1 MEKDYKVTEAER
13 AVLEVLWEHEEP
25 VQTAELLEQMKQ
37 RGRDWKRQTLN
48 TLLSRLDSK
57 EIVKRKRGYV
67 QPALTEEELL
77 MKQTQGIL
85 DNFYGGKLGN
95 FCVAL
100 LGSTKVKDDDV
111 AKLNALIDKMQN
123 R

>member
-57 EIVKRKRGYV
+57 EIVNRKRGYV

-95 FCVAL
+95 FCIAL
-100 LGSTKVKDDDV
+100 LGSTKVKEDDV

>member
-1 MEKDYKVTEAER
+1 MGKDYRVTEAEK
-13 AVLEVLWEHEEP
+13 AVLEVLWEHAEP

-37 RGRDWKRQTLN
+37 KGRDWKRQTLN

-57 EIVKRKRGYV
+57 EIVSRKRGYV
-67 QPALTEEELL
+67 QAALTSEELL

-85 DNFYGGKLGN
+85 DNFYGGKLEN
-95 FCVAL
+95 FCTAL
-100 LGSTKVKDDDV
+100 LGSTKVKDDDI
-111 AKLNALIDKMQN
+111 AKLSALIDKLQD